1 MIEHLIDLGCILLI
15 APIAIA
21 IKTVN
26 DVDQFED
33 DCVIVMTIQAIAAF
47 AIILVGI
54 GVSLKG

>member
-15 APIAIA
+15 APIAIV

-26 DVDQFED
+26 DVDQLED